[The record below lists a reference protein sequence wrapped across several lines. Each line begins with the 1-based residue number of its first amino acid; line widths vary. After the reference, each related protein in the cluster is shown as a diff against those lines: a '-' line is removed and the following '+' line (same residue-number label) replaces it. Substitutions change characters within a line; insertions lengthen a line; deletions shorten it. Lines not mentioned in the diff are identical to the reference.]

1 MSQTRLL
8 SKPVTRRWLLK
19 RTGQTTLGAL
29 TFSALGGC
37 MQTEP
42 NVPLPDRQAW
52 DALDATIRGW
62 WDGDIKTATE
72 ADVAADPKGTLLYLP
87 RPYLTPGGSEA
98 AFNEMYGWDTFFI
111 NLGLL
116 AHGRLD
122 LVLNHILNHLHMID
136 TYGVVLNGNRTYY
149 LGRSQPP
156 LLAESVRLYLEEG
169 GEADVAARAYGL
181 LEQEYEGY
189 WQAEHHT
196 TPVGL
201 ATNRDLLEEG
211 LRAELAAEAETG
223 LDFTAIYG
231 GDVRRCVPL
240 VTNCALVQYARALS
254 DIAARLDDPE
264 GAGKWQTEADRRAGR
279 IRDLCWDEEAGFF
292 LEYDY
297 VDGKRLPYL
306 SVCAYWTLWAGVA
319 TPEQAATLVRKLGRF
334 EQPHGLS
341 VTDKTYP
348 SPHPEFTN
356 LQWAY
361 PLGWP
366 PLQIIAVEGLARYG
380 YTREAE
386 RIARRFI
393 GMMLAQYAETDK
405 LWEVYNAVTGTT
417 DVPIERYPPYALHG
431 WSSAAVVVLGR
442 RIFS

>member
-1 MSQTRLL
+1 MSRSSPFSRPL
-8 SKPVTRRWLLK
+8 SRRTLLK
-19 RTGQTTLGAL
+19 RTGQTAL
-29 TFSALGGC
+29 TALAFPNLMGC

-42 NVPLPDRQAW
+42 TVPLPDRQAW
-52 DALDATIRGW
+52 DDLDETIKGW
-62 WDGDIKTATE
+62 WDGDVKTATE

-122 LVLNHILNHLHMID
+122 LIENHIVNHLHMIK
-136 TYGVVLNGNRTYY
+136 TYGMVLNGSRTYY

-156 LLAESVRLYLEEG
+156 LLAESVRLFLDAG
-169 GEADVAARAYGL
+169 GNTDVAAQAYGL
-181 LEQEYEGY
+181 LEREYEGY
-189 WQAEHHT
+189 WEAEHHT

-201 ATNRDLLEEG
+201 TTNRDLFNEG

-223 LDFTAIYG
+223 LDFTALYG

-240 VTNCALVQYARALS
+240 ITNCALVQYARALA
-254 DIAARLDDPE
+254 DVAEKLGNAA
-264 GAGKWQTEADRRAGR
+264 GVQKWQAEAERRAER
-279 IRDLCWDEEAGFF
+279 LRDLCWDDAQEFF
-292 LEYDY
+292 FEFDY
-297 VDGKRLPYL
+297 TSGKRLPFL
-306 SVCAYWTLWAGVA
+306 SLCAYWTLWAGIA
-319 TPEQAATLVRKLGRF
+319 TTEQAAALVEKLPMF
-334 EQPHGLS
+334 EQAHGLS
-341 VTDKTYP
+341 VTDTAYP
-348 SPHPEFTN
+348 SPHPEFQN

-366 PLQIIAVEGLARYG
+366 PLQIIVVEGLVRYG

-386 RIARRFI
+386 RIARRFV
-393 GMMLAQYAETDK
+393 GMMLAQYAETGK
-405 LWEVYNAVTGTT
+405 LWEVYNAITGKT
-417 DVPIERYPPYALHG
+417 DVPVERYPPYAMHG

-442 RIFS
+442 TVFS

>member
-1 MSQTRLL
+1 MPRASLFLKPL
-8 SKPVTRRWLLK
+8 SRRMLLK
-19 RTGQTTLGAL
+19 RTGQAAL
-29 TFSALGGC
+29 TALALPNLTGC

-42 NVPLPDRQAW
+42 SIPLPDRQAW
-52 DALDATIRGW
+52 DALEATIREW
-62 WDGDIKTATE
+62 WDGDVKTATE
-72 ADVAADPKGTLLYLP
+72 DDVAADPKGTLLYLP

-116 AHGRLD
+116 AYGRLD
-122 LVLNHILNHLHMID
+122 LVENHILNHLHMIEAH
-136 TYGVVLNGNRTYY
+136 GMVLNGNRTYY

-156 LLAESVRLYLEEG
+156 LLAESVQLFLEAG
-169 GEADVAARAYGL
+169 GNADIAAQAYGL
-181 LEQEYEGY
+181 LEREYEGY
-189 WQAEHHT
+189 WQAEHHA

-201 ATNRDLLEEG
+201 STNRDLFNEG

-223 LDFTAIYG
+223 LDFTALYS

-254 DIAARLDDPE
+254 EIAARL
-264 GAGKWQTEADRRAGR
+264 GNSAGRETWQTEAERRAER
-279 IRDLCWDEEAGFF
+279 VRDLCWDDAQGFF

-297 VDGKRLPYL
+297 VSAQRLPYL
-306 SVCAYWTLWAGVA
+306 SICAYWTLWAGIA
-319 TPEQAATLVRKLGRF
+319 TPEQAAALVGKLPAF
-334 EQPHGLS
+334 EQTHGLS
-341 VTDKTYP
+341 VTDKAYP

-366 PLQIIAVEGLARYG
+366 PLQIITVEGLERYG
-380 YTREAE
+380 YKREAD
-386 RIARRFI
+386 RVARRFLN
-393 GMMLAQYAETDK
+393 MMLAQYAETGK
-405 LWEVYNAVTGTT
+405 LWEVYNAVTGNT

-431 WSSAAVVVLGR
+431 WSSAAAVVLGR
-442 RIFS
+442 KVFS